1 MSDTSDSSID
11 EIQDNN
17 NCQCNELNYWK
28 SIVEM
33 NGLNVL
39 TESQDKALDAI
50 ESIPDVNLKK
60 KMLEILIKDNTRDN
74 VLKVTE

>member
-1 MSDTSDSSID
+1 MSEISEESDYMSEENEELSIGD
-11 EIQDNN
+11 SDLDNK

-39 TESQDKALDAI
+39 TSEQDQALKAL
-50 ESIPDVNLKK
+50 ESISDNSLK
-60 KMLEILIKDNTRDN
+60 R
-74 VLKVTE
+74 